1 MKIHEIRS
9 ERAKVNDQIQAL
21 AKVEAEGGQLSVEQL
36 AQFDGLQT
44 QFEAFTKQIE
54 RAEAADRAAASTA
67 QPAQGLEALGASRT
81 VPVQPRT
88 PDVPG
93 AQVAQMVRVLAA
105 SRGDNRA
112 AAQLALDR
120 GYGEHVAASLNTLD
134 PAAGGVLVP
143 TNLSSEV
150 IELLRPKAV
159 VRKLGAQP
167 MPLVNGNLTIP
178 RLRGGAQVG
187 YIGSD
192 TDIPTTG
199 ASFDDLKLK
208 SKKMAAIVP
217 ISNDLLAYSG
227 SNPNVDRL
235 IVNDL
240 TNAVAA
246 REDKAFIRDNGA
258 GDLPKGMRF
267 WALPTNVIPAPSLAS
282 VSDAVERL
290 RIVDTALNSMI
301 LLLEMAD
308 ANLIQPGWV
317 MSPRT
322 LRFLGSLRDGNGN
335 KAYPE
340 IDNGQ
345 LKGYPVG
352 KTTQVPVNLGAN
364 GNESEVYF
372 ADFNDMFIGEDE
384 QFALA
389 YSSEATYKDA
399 EGEIVSAFQRDQT
412 LVRVICKH
420 DFGPRHVESIAV
432 LDKVAWGA

>member
-36 AQFDGLQT
+36 AQFDALQT

-67 QPAQGLEALGASRT
+67 RPAQGLEALGASRT

-267 WALPTNVIPAPSLAS
+267 WALPTNVISAPSLAS